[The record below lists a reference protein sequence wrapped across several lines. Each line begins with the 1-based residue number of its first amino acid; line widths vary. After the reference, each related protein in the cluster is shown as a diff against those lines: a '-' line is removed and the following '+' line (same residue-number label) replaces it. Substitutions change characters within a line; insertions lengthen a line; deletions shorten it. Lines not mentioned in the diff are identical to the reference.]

1 MYLAQAITND
11 NYWVRRI
18 KSNVIQSSLFPR
30 YNLLNT
36 ERFVDVEMEIKHMNL
51 SILKVVDSYDKNFYI
66 NFVKL

>member
-51 SILKVVDSYDKNFYI
+51 SILTVVDSCDKNFFI